1 VSRRVVAVAR
11 TLEELEHLRATWRK
25 LPWEREEAAYEY
37 FTTRLETRPDVIGPL
52 AAVCLVDGRP
62 AGGLAGRL
70 ELRRLSTSVGY
81 KVVYAPQVRL
91 LRVVDGGIAGADD
104 PAVLDSLLE
113 PVRTALRDGTADAV
127 ELPPAEL
134 GSTLLEAFL
143 SLGGTFER
151 QPFVTPWTRRTLEL
165 PATFEEFVASRSSN
179 TRWRIRRDAR
189 RLAETFGDELRVE
202 IVRDPAGLDRLVLD
216 ADRVARST
224 YQRALGAGF
233 SDTLEQRALAAVGLE
248 NGWVRG
254 YLLYLRDEPIAYWL
268 CSTYGGTILI
278 RTAGFDTQYAE
289 LRVGLHLLMRVI
301 DDAISDPDL
310 HVLDF
315 GPGDAAYKQQF
326 SNESR
331 QERNVVVFAPTLRGR
346 RLNATRTL
354 VLAPARGARRLLDET
369 GLTDKVKTRWRRGAV
384 RLRA

>member
-11 TLEELEHLRATWRK
+11 TLEELEHLRSTWRK

-104 PAVLDSLLE
+104 PEVLDALLE

-134 GSTLLEAFL
+134 GSALLEAFL

-202 IVRDPAGLDRLVLD
+202 IVRDPAGLDRLVAD
-216 ADRVARST
+216 ADRVAGST

-233 SDTLEQRALAAVGLE
+233 SDTPEQRALAAVGLE

-301 DDAISDPDL
+301 DDAIADPDL

-326 SNESR
+326 SSESR